1 MKPKL
6 WQAILGTFALMIGA
20 TAQASLTPGD
30 YDIFMSLS
38 GEGDNTNLPL
48 TAELGININSNG
60 TATFTLQNTS
70 DTSDP
75 LYTGGQGVG
84 DAPRIDELFWNML
97 GGTTL
102 SAVINSITDGTTTYI
117 CDGADSAAG
126 QCDWDLAGGGSSGGG
141 GSFSLSYACDASGA
155 DVCNLGVPETLVF
168 TLTSDTNITAD
179 DFLNAPTSTTGGG
192 ANSPSTDWQ
201 ACVSFQSVG
210 TDGNDSGAA
219 CGAWGDTPDLP
230 EPGTLA
236 LFSLGLIGLGLARRR
251 RREDV

>member
-38 GEGDNTNLPL
+38 GSGAQSGETL
-48 TAELGININSNG
+48 TAELGIVINADG
-60 TATFTLQNTS
+60 TATVTLHNTS
-70 DTSDP
+70 P
-75 LYTGGQGVG
+75 LANPYPTDDGNGVG
-84 DAPRIDELFWNML
+84 SAPRIDELYWNQL
-97 GGTTL
+97 NSAGL
-102 SAVINSITDGTTTYI
+102 SASIVSISDGLTTYD

-126 QCDWDLAGGGSSGGG
+126 QCDWALGSGGSSGGG
-141 GSFSLSYACDASGA
+141 GTFSLSYECGTSGQQSCD
-155 DVCNLGVPETLVF
+155 LGVPETLVF
-168 TLTSDTNITAD
+168 KLDATAFITAD
-179 DFLNAPTSTTGGG
+179 DFIDAPTSTNGQ
-192 ANSPSTDWQ
+192 NSTEWQ
-201 ACVSFQSVG
+201 ACASFQTVG
-210 TDGNDSGAA
+210 SDGQDSGVA